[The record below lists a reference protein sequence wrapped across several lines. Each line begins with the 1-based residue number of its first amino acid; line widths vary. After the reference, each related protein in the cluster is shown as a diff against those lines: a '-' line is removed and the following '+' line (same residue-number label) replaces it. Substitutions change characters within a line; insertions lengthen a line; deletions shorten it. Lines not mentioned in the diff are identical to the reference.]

1 MALKLYD
8 KMVPGGDYPLVD
20 AKDVEMP
27 GGGRL
32 SEFNG
37 GTSYPIVTEG
47 TELKPETYYAFGE
60 VDRLNLTLVEPDDG
74 KAHEFYFEFIPGE
87 DFTGLTITPA
97 PAWVMEPQWVAGKL
111 CQVSILRGVGVAA
124 CV

>member
-8 KMVPGGDYPLVD
+8 TLTPGGDYPLVK

-32 SEFNG
+32 SELSV
-37 GTSYPIVTEG
+37 SYPIQTEG
-47 TELKPETYYAFGE
+47 TELQPETYYAFGE
-60 VDRLNLTLVEPDDG
+60 VDNLNLTLVEPDDG

-87 DFTGLTITPA
+87 DFAGLTITPA
-97 PAWVMEPQWVAGKL
+97 PAWVMEPQWAAGKI